1 MYILEKIKLL
11 FLLIGIFLMTNT
23 MAADFKIISL
33 AFKNGE
39 KIPMKYSC
47 DDKDISPPL
56 SWANAPAATQSFAL
70 ICSDP
75 DAPAGTWYHWVIFN
89 IPNTTTVIA
98 ENDIPAHSFL
108 GKNSWG
114 RSQYNGPCPPHGK
127 PHHYIFTLYALDTK
141 LNLPQESAVET
152 LIKAM
157 QGHILASTQIIALF
171 DRK

>member
-1 MYILEKIKLL
+1 MYTHGKIKLL
-11 FLLIGIFLMTNT
+11 FLVIGIFLMTNT
-23 MAADFKIISL
+23 MAADFIMTSS

-56 SWANAPAATQSFAL
+56 SWSNPPSGTKSFAL

-89 IPNTTTVIA
+89 IPNTITFLA
-98 ENDIPAHSFL
+98 ENHISAQSFL
-108 GKNSWG
+108 GENSWG
-114 RSQYNGPCPPHGK
+114 RNKYNGPCPPHGK

-141 LNLPQESAVET
+141 LNLPQGSAAEI

-157 QGHILASTQIIALF
+157 QRHILASTQIIGLF